1 MSNIKS
7 LAQRVKTKLGAKE
20 SLDRGSEPD
29 SGTGETEKKRSSD
42 DTEDERNEIE
52 IKSADTETD
61 VTRELSRDLGIRF
74 GYSLSSY
81 SSVLMRWENKKPRV
95 SDGGRGKESPDI
107 LECVFRKGKW
117 RVSYTVGPDSW
128 CIDSTDDRRE
138 ALKTVCWVMENGID
152 ENVREMRENHSA
164 TAVSGS

>member
-7 LAQRVKTKLGAKE
+7 LAQKVKTKLGAKE
-20 SLDRGSEPD
+20 SVDTGSEPD
-29 SGTGETEKKRSSD
+29 SGTGETEKERSSD
-42 DTEDERNEIE
+42 DTEDERNETD

-95 SDGGRGKESPDI
+95 SDGGRGTESPDT
-107 LECVFRKGKW
+107 LECVFRKGEW
-117 RVSYTVGPDSW
+117 RVSYTVGPESW